1 MAVKA
6 IFALAA
12 LVALAIAMML
22 PVPGERPSHAQ
33 TSQIPTVAVG
43 EG

>member
-12 LVALAIAMML
+12 LVAIAIALML
-22 PVPGERPSHAQ
+22 PVPGKNHSETHA
-33 TSQIPTVAVG
+33 SQIPTVAVG